1 MVNYTEKE
9 LFSITDF
16 TKQISSLLK
25 DVKSNTLNKIG
36 VLKNNRLEA
45 VVLSTAEYARL
56 KQIEDEVK
64 STQWTYWKDEELENF
79 GKIAIGLSRNDYDE
93 NAIKRAINVTINSDL
108 LQKAKAYKINISKNF
123 EAYLAE
129 VVKKR
134 KEEEWLEENKDAIDA
149 VNKRIKKHG
158 CFSEQYRRF

>member
-25 DVKSNTLNKIG
+25 DVKNNTLNKIG

-56 KQIEDEVK
+56 KQIEDEAK
-64 STQWTYWKDEELENF
+64 STQWTYWRDEELENF
-79 GKIAIGLSRNDYDE
+79 GKLAVGLSKHDYD
-93 NAIKRAINVTINSDL
+93 
-108 LQKAKAYKINISKNF
+108 
-123 EAYLAE
+123 
-129 VVKKR
+129 
-134 KEEEWLEENKDAIDA
+134 DANEDY
-149 VNKRIKKHG
+149 
-158 CFSEQYRRF
+158 STW

>member
-56 KQIEDEVK
+56 KEIEADVNA
-64 STQWTYWKDEELENF
+64 SQWTYWKEEELENF
-79 GKIAIGLSRNDYDE
+79 GKIAIGLSKHDYSDADE
-93 NAIKRAINVTINSDL
+93 DYAS
-108 LQKAKAYKINISKNF
+108 
-123 EAYLAE
+123 
-129 VVKKR
+129 
-134 KEEEWLEENKDAIDA
+134 W
-149 VNKRIKKHG
+149 
-158 CFSEQYRRF
+158 